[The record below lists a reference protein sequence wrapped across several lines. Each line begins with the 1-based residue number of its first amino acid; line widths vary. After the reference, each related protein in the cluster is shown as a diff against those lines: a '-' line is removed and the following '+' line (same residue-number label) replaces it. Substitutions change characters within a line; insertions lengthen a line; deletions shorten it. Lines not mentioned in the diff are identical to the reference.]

1 MRTSTTAAAA
11 WRTTDPAISRTHS
24 TTLPRPTTI
33 SGPPK
38 TTCRPSSRCSG
49 KRRPRTS
56 NRTASGCSSSRMAR
70 RSFPGVHAM
79 LAPGHTVGHT
89 IFMIDSGGKQ
99 LSYVGDLAHHPVLL
113 LQKPLTEFKYDTDP
127 KQSAQSRVKIL
138 SMLAD
143 NKIPLLAYHFAWP
156 GIGHVA
162 KQADGF
168 RFYPEGMKM
177 EL

>member
-1 MRTSTTAAAA
+1 M
-11 WRTTDPAISRTHS
+11 
-24 TTLPRPTTI
+24 
-33 SGPPK
+33 
-38 TTCRPSSRCSG
+38 
-49 KRRPRTS
+49 
-56 NRTASGCSSSRMAR
+56 
-70 RSFPGVHAM
+70 HAM

-113 LQKPLTEFKYDTDP
+113 LQKSLTEFKYDTDP
-127 KQSAQSRVKIL
+127 KQSAESRVKVL
-138 SMLAD
+138 SMLAEK
-143 NKIPLLAYHFAWP
+143 KIPLLAYHFAWP